1 LDQEDVGGYETAW
14 CQKGRSF
21 LTIAGAGLAGMVESA
36 SVAAA
41 PDPTPADRTNM
52 KIVTDFCEAF
62 LG

>member
-1 LDQEDVGGYETAW
+1 
-14 CQKGRSF
+14 
-21 LTIAGAGLAGMVESA
+21 MVESA

-41 PDPTPADRTNM
+41 PDPTPAERTNM